1 MIPFE
6 TAYKIVMDTVK
17 ELDYE
22 KVDIND
28 SLNRILAEDVVSDIE
43 MPPFDKSAMDGY
55 ACRKEDIKNELE
67 VIEIIQAGKAPE
79 KTISKNKCSKIMTGA
94 MIPEGA
100 DCVVMVEYSQTT
112 SSNKVQFSINTTD
125 NNISYKA
132 EDIKKGDIVLK
143 KGTVLKPQH
152 IAVLASVGCVK
163 PLVTKQPRIGIIST
177 GSELVES
184 HLMPGLS
191 QIRNSNAYQLIAQVI
206 KTGAVPNYIG
216 IASDSKEVTYN
227 IVKQALT
234 DNDVIILTGGISMGD
249 YDFVPEILEKANI
262 KLLFKTIAIKP
273 GKPTIFGTYNPAL
286 PAGRN
291 IKCFGLPGNPVSS
304 FILFELLVKPL
315 LYKMMGADYK
325 PLSIRMPIGIDYKR
339 KKTERES
346 WLPVMLNNEGFVIP
360 VEYHGS
366 AHINSLIHA
375 DGIISIPIGK
385 ANINKGEIVYVR
397 QI

>member
-6 TAYKIVMDTVK
+6 TAYKIVLDTVK

-22 KVDIND
+22 KVDINN

-79 KTISKNKCSKIMTGA
+79 KTVSKNKCSKIMTGA

-100 DCVVMVEYSQTT
+100 DCVVMVEYSQTIGD
-112 SSNKVQFSINTTD
+112 NKVRFSINTTD

-143 KGTVLKPQH
+143 KGTKLKSKH

-163 PLVTKQPRIGIIST
+163 PLVAKQPRIGIIST
-177 GSELVES
+177 GSELVEP
-184 HLMPGLS
+184 HLIPGLS

-216 IASDSKEVTYN
+216 IARDSEEVTYN
-227 IVKQALT
+227 IVKKALT
-234 DNDVIILTGGISMGD
+234 DNDVIILTGGVSMGD

-273 GKPTIFGTYNPAL
+273 GKPTIFGTYNNK
-286 PAGRN
+286 R
-291 IKCFGLPGNPVSS
+291 CFGLPGNPVSS

-325 PLSIRMPIGIDYKR
+325 PLNIRMPIGIDYKR

-346 WLPVMLNNEGFVIP
+346 WIPVMINSEGFVIP
-360 VEYHGS
+360 IEYHGS

-375 DGIISIPIGK
+375 DGIISVPIGK

>member
-6 TAYKIVMDTVK
+6 TAYKIVLDTVK

-22 KVDIND
+22 KVDINN

-79 KTISKNKCSKIMTGA
+79 KTVSKNKCSKIMTGA

-100 DCVVMVEYSQTT
+100 DCVVMVEYSQTIGD
-112 SSNKVQFSINTTD
+112 NKVRFSINTTD

-143 KGTVLKPQH
+143 KGTKLKSKH

-163 PLVTKQPRIGIIST
+163 PLVAKQPRIGIIST
-177 GSELVES
+177 GSELVEPN
-184 HLMPGLS
+184 LMPGLS

-216 IASDSKEVTYN
+216 IARDSEEVTYN
-227 IVKQALT
+227 IVKKALT
-234 DNDVIILTGGISMGD
+234 DNDVIILTGGVSMGD

-273 GKPTIFGTYNPAL
+273 GKPTIFGTYNNK
-286 PAGRN
+286 R
-291 IKCFGLPGNPVSS
+291 CFGLPGNPVSS

-325 PLSIRMPIGIDYKR
+325 PLNIRMPIGIDYKR

-346 WLPVMLNNEGFVIP
+346 WIPVMINSEGFVIP
-360 VEYHGS
+360 IEYHGS

-375 DGIISIPIGK
+375 DGIISVPIGK

>member
-1 MIPFE
+1 MITFQL
-6 TAYKIVMDTVK
+6 AYKIVMDTVK

-43 MPPFDKSAMDGY
+43 MPPFDKSSMDGY
-55 ACRKEDIKNELE
+55 ACRKKDIKNELE
-67 VIEIIQAGKAPE
+67 VIEVIQAGKAPE

-112 SSNKVQFSINTTD
+112 GDNKVRFSINTTD

-132 EDIKKGDIVLK
+132 EDIKKGESVLK
-143 KGTVLKPQH
+143 KGTKLKSQH

-177 GSELVES
+177 GSELVEP
-184 HLMPGLS
+184 HLMPELS
-191 QIRNSNAYQLIAQVI
+191 KIRNSNAYQLIAQVI

-216 IASDSKEVTYN
+216 IASDSEEVTYN

-234 DNDVIILTGGISMGD
+234 DNDVIILTGGVSMGD

-273 GKPTIFGTYNPAL
+273 GKPTIFGTYNL
-286 PAGRN
+286 KR
-291 IKCFGLPGNPVSS
+291 CFGLPGNPVSS

-315 LYKMMGADYK
+315 LHKMMGADYK
-325 PLSIRMPIGIDYKR
+325 PLNIRMPIGIDYKR

-346 WLPVMLNNEGFVIP
+346 WIPVMLNSKGFVIP
-360 VEYHGS
+360 IEYHGS

-385 ANINKGEIVYVR
+385 ENINKGEIVYVR